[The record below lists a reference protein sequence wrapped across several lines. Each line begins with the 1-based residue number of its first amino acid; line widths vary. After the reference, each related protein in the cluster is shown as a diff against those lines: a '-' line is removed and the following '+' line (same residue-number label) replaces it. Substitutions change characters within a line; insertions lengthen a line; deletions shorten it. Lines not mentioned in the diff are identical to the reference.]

1 MAKYL
6 RAEDETDLTM
16 TSREIER
23 LYAQYYKPLCL
34 YALHYLEDID
44 ESKDI
49 VQECFASLCQNT
61 ADISSPHSYLYRTVR
76 NRCID
81 RLRAKGKGMTV
92 PVDDLS
98 AISDEE
104 AQQRSELEARL
115 WEAVDS
121 LPPKRRELLLLNK
134 RDGLKFS
141 EIAQITGLSEN
152 TVRNQIFRAVKS
164 LRSNAKKILTFLFCL

>member
-1 MAKYL
+1 
-6 RAEDETDLTM
+6 M
-16 TSREIER
+16 TSPEIEN
-23 LYAQYYKPLCL
+23 LYRHLFRQLCL
-34 YALHYLEDID
+34 YALHYLGDLD

-49 VQECFASLCQNT
+49 VQECFSSLVRNNPE
-61 ADISSPHSYLYRTVR
+61 ISNPKAYLYNSVR

-81 RLRAKGKGMTV
+81 RLRAKGKQMSV

-104 AQQRSELEARL
+104 AQLRSELEARL

-141 EIAQITGLSEN
+141 DIARLKGLSEN
-152 TVRNQIFRAVKS
+152 TVRNQIFRAVKT
-164 LRSNAKKILTFLFCL
+164 LRSNAKKILTFLFCLYSFF